1 MLPVAVARSSVE
13 IQYVTYFQFCG
24 WRGFSHIGPNTD
36 VMYQII
42 RCYSPNGATKLHNR
56 EQELLSQIAVLCS
69 LISVWFSVVVAVW
82 RFIVTNPSYLVC
94 MWNFVYAYVPCGVP
108 FVVMSMFV
116 FLQRFFVVIW
126 ISPTVRGII
135 CFRIAIL
142 PWYMI
147 RHMPTEYYV
156 ASLMVLISVHL

>member
-1 MLPVAVARSSVE
+1 MLFTSSFVDDVVFRILGQIQMSCIKLFAVTRQTALLSC
-13 IQYVTYFQFCG
+13 T
-24 WRGFSHIGPNTD
+24 P
-36 VMYQII
+36 
-42 RCYSPNGATKLHNR
+42 GAKG
-56 EQELLSQIAVLCS
+56 LLSQIAVLCS

-147 RHMPTEYYV
+147 RHTPTEYYV